1 MTLSRPS
8 GRLRLY
14 ITPKIMGIASPL
26 QLGRVTRRGKTER
39 LGSESAFAG
48 WRTGRLAGDRGRA
61 KATPGHTHAARMQD

>member
-39 LGSESAFAG
+39 LGSERARSRAG
-48 WRTGRLAGDRGRA
+48 GPAG
-61 KATPGHTHAARMQD
+61 